1 MVFQRS
7 VKISTAFL
15 LRVILS
21 SLTLAVV
28 NVWGQLSVQH
38 ECVLPLLMSQDLEAM
53 QLSKLAHI
61 NLSWRLDML
70 DVVRTRVPPHRK
82 QALIG
87 CGPVTSAGSALLH
100 DMSSFPSFSWGG
112 KLALLIPLIPS
123 PLPCAVFCQRPV
135 SRTSLRA
142 YRLLNQIFFIYFV
155 NKSCLGV

>member
-7 VKISTAFL
+7 VKISTAFSP
-15 LRVILS
+15 RVILS

-28 NVWGQLSVQH
+28 NVWGWLSVQH
-38 ECVLPLLMSQDLEAM
+38 ECVLPLHLEAM

-61 NLSWRLDML
+61 NLSWCLDML
-70 DVVRTRVPPHRK
+70 DFVRTRVPPHCK
-82 QALIG
+82 LVLIG

-100 DMSSFPSFSWGG
+100 DMSSFSSFSWGG

-142 YRLLNQIFFIYFV
+142 YRL
-155 NKSCLGV
+155 